1 MAAATE
7 ESSGSLRVGSSIFAT
22 TGASPSAS
30 SAGCGWVLACVAS
43 GAASDAPAAAG
54 SAVAGVC
61 GLWSVG
67 CDDDAG
73 LAGGRDSEPRLLERR
88 GSFAGGASPESTRS
102 ANGDVGSPDPFP
114 GPWWRTAALWSG
126 CGRALVS
133 DATRGTG
140 HLDSL
145 FLAHVLIGKPVSTP
159 VQARGKLFRDMR

>member
-7 ESSGSLRVGSSIFAT
+7 ESSGSLWVGSSIFAT
-22 TGASPSAS
+22 TGALPSVP
-30 SAGCGWVLACVAS
+30 SAGCDWVLASVAA
-43 GAASDAPAAAG
+43 GAASDAPVAAG

-88 GSFAGGASPESTRS
+88 GSFAGGASAESTRS

-114 GPWWRTAALWSG
+114 GAWWRTAALWSG
-126 CGRALVS
+126 CRRALVS

-140 HLDSL
+140 HLDSFSWRMSL
-145 FLAHVLIGKPVSTP
+145 SENRFPPRFRPG
-159 VQARGKLFRDMR
+159 GKLFRDMR